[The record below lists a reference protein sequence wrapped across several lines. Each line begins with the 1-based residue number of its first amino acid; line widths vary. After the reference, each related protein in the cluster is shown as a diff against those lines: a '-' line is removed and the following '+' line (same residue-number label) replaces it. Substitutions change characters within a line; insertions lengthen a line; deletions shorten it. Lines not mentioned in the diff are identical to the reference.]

1 MFTRSV
7 RTTALV
13 MGLATLALTAGAP
26 RPLRAQTQTAATVS
40 SPRHVLS
47 INPFLPLAGYFQGE
61 FETKLK
67 ENVALAISGAHTRL
81 DDYYTSLDV
90 KLRLYPQERGLEGFG
105 LAAGG
110 GFGRIREDSYTEP
123 PVCIALVG
131 VVCPDGGRR
140 SVSGATFSVE
150 AHYQFLLG
158 RARKTSVAFGAG
170 AKRYFVD
177 TRSNE
182 SFQELVPTLRLT
194 IGYAF

>member
-1 MFTRSV
+1 MRIPVRSAV
-7 RTTALV
+7 TTALV
-13 MGLATLALTAGAP
+13 LVLAAIAS
-26 RPLRAQTQTAATVS
+26 RPVHAQGQSPATVS

-67 ENVALAISGAHTRL
+67 ENVALAVSGAHTRL

-158 RARKTSVAFGAG
+158 RSRKTSAAFGAG
-170 AKRYFVD
+170 AKRYFVEER
-177 TRSNE
+177 TAEN
-182 SFQELVPTLRLT
+182 FQRLVPTLRLT

>member
-1 MFTRSV
+1 MRIPVRSAV
-7 RTTALV
+7 TTALV
-13 MGLATLALTAGAP
+13 LVLAAIAS
-26 RPLRAQTQTAATVS
+26 RPVHAQGQSPATVS

-67 ENVALAISGAHTRL
+67 ENVALAVSGAHTRL

-90 KLRLYPQERGLEGFG
+90 KLR
-105 LAAGG
+105 
-110 GFGRIREDSYTEP
+110 RIREDSYTEP

-158 RARKTSVAFGAG
+158 RSRKTSAAFGAG
-170 AKRYFVD
+170 AKRYFVEER
-177 TRSNE
+177 TAEN
-182 SFQELVPTLRLT
+182 FQRLVPTLRLT

>member
-1 MFTRSV
+1 MSMLTRS
-7 RTTALV
+7 TLATALV
-13 MGLATLALTAGAP
+13 CGLLTFTPRHAQAQAP
-26 RPLRAQTQTAATVS
+26 VS
-40 SPRHVLS
+40 SPRYVLS

-67 ENVALAISGAHTRL
+67 ENVALAISGAHARL

-90 KLRLYPQERGLEGFG
+90 KLRLYPQERGLQGFG
-105 LAAGG
+105 LSAGG
-110 GFGRIREDSYTEP
+110 GIGRIREDNYSEP

-140 SVSGATFSVE
+140 AVTGPTFSVE

-158 RARKTSVAFGAG
+158 RSRKTSVAVGGG
-170 AKRYFVD
+170 AKRYFAD
-177 TRSNE
+177 ERTGE